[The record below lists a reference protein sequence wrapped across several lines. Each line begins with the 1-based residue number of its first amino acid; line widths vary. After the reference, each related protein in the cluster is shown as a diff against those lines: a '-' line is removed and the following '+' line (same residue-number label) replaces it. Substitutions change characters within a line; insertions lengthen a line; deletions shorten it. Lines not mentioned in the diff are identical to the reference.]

1 MERWQMVLRQLLPYP
16 SGAGR
21 DQSDS
26 AAPDH
31 LLHPSPGARLRDPGH
46 LLADA
51 VVFVRGDRRRLAAG
65 PLPLSAC
72 GAALYRALSGTAPT
86 SRGGIPA
93 RRTPALRQSL
103 RATPRERTGCLYPS
117 RSAPAGPGR
126 ADGTA
131 ARAATCGGGRRG
143 RAHRRRGRVRRRD
156 EGPAPRA
163 GQLMSVAPTAGTAP
177 SSRVV
182 HRPRR
187 SWWRIDRHDV
197 VWLIALT
204 LVAGVLRFGSPFFL
218 DIFSH
223 PGSAAPISAWGIG
236 HNYQD
241 PSLPGL
247 GKPNDIAPN
256 SPFVFDELYFANDAL
271 LGKDYFDPEPP
282 LAKLLIAIGI
292 KLFGFNS
299 FGWRFMPALFGTAL
313 IPLMYLLARQLL
325 AVRFFAIAVGVLT
338 AFDGLTFVESRTA
351 VIDIIPI
358 TLVVLAYLL
367 FHLHLNA
374 DTVAR
379 RRWMIVLTGITL
391 GLAIGAKWTTLA
403 AYATIIVILALR
415 LVLRWTR
422 YDGATGGIALLSLAL
437 LPAIVYGLS
446 FTRYV
451 TITHGITN
459 LPQPA
464 LSFMPLHVSPG
475 AVWREI
481 AEWHR
486 QTWLYHINLKADH
499 IFYSPWWSWP
509 LDFRPVVYY
518 YTGNK
523 LGIDQSTGSA
533 LVAEIFNLG
542 NPLIWWAA
550 TFSVVG
556 IAIGLPTL
564 IQGYR
569 SRHDLDSID
578 AERRDPAGPLD
589 QRLYASVFILVAF
602 ITAWLPL
609 SLVPRGLFLYHMLG
623 GLPAM
628 FLALALALTYLRSR
642 SVVVSGVAVRL
653 NGAVPVYAYL
663 IMVIGF
669 FLYFYP
675 LWTGLP
681 LTADALNSH
690 VWFAF
695 VKPWPNWCLCYW
707 TSPG

>member
-1 MERWQMVLRQLLPYP
+1 
-16 SGAGR
+16 
-21 DQSDS
+21 
-26 AAPDH
+26 
-31 LLHPSPGARLRDPGH
+31 
-46 LLADA
+46 
-51 VVFVRGDRRRLAAG
+51 
-65 PLPLSAC
+65 
-72 GAALYRALSGTAPT
+72 
-86 SRGGIPA
+86 
-93 RRTPALRQSL
+93 
-103 RATPRERTGCLYPS
+103 
-117 RSAPAGPGR
+117 
-126 ADGTA
+126 
-131 ARAATCGGGRRG
+131 
-143 RAHRRRGRVRRRD
+143 
-156 EGPAPRA
+156 
-163 GQLMSVAPTAGTAP
+163 MSVAPTAGTAP

-182 HRPRR
+182 DRPRR

-223 PGSAAPISAWGIG
+223 PGSSAPISAWGIG

-256 SPFVFDELYFANDAL
+256 SPFVFDELYFANDAHDDL

-282 LAKLLIAIGI
+282 LAKLIIAIGI

-299 FGWRFMPALFGTAL
+299 LGWRFMPALFGTAL

-325 AVRFFAIAVGVLT
+325 AVRFFAIAAGVLT

-367 FHLHLNA
+367 FYLHLNA

-379 RRWMIVLTGITL
+379 RRWMIVLTGTTL

-403 AYATIIVILALR
+403 AYATIIAILALR
-415 LVLRWTR
+415 LILRWTR
-422 YDGATGGIALLSLAL
+422 YDGATAGVALLSLAL
-437 LPAIVYGLS
+437 LPAIVYGLT
-446 FTRYV
+446 FIRYV

-459 LPQPA
+459 LPQAA
-464 LSFMPLHVSPG
+464 LSFAPLHLSPG
-475 AVWREI
+475 AVWTEI

-518 YTGNK
+518 YTGSK
-523 LGIDQSTGSA
+523 LGIDQATGSA

-550 TFSVVG
+550 TFSLVG
-556 IAIGLPTL
+556 IAIALPAL
-564 IQGYR
+564 IQRYR
-569 SRHDLDSID
+569 VRHEQDALD
-578 AERRDPAGPLD
+578 AERGDPAGPLD
-589 QRLYASVFILVAF
+589 QRLHLSIFILVAF

-628 FLALALALTYLRSR
+628 FLALALVLTYLRSL
-642 SVVVSGVAVRL
+642 SGVVSGVALRL

-663 IMVIGF
+663 VMVIGF